1 MKERKE
7 TINLVTANV
16 FSLAV
21 LALSAIVFFGAFI
34 ALWGGES
41 IYSPDK
47 VEEQVQAM
55 SLGTIFMLVAIIAG
69 IVVHELIHGLVWGIY
84 APSRFKS
91 ISFGVIWKMLTPYCH
106 CSEPMKVKN
115 YMKGALAPLV
125 VLGIIVL
132 VFMVIALKNLNS
144 VLKNTNQVLSD
155 AQEITAIAAR
165 RANDVDGL
173 VDKVSEA
180 GINIADA
187 VNGNQNTIKAITVLI
202 NSIASLKNLF
212 TEKGE

>member
-34 ALWGGES
+34 ALWGGDS

-47 VEEQVQAM
+47 AEEQVQAM
-55 SLGTIFMLVAIIAG
+55 SLGTIFMLVAIIVG

-125 VLGIIVL
+125 VLGIIPAAAGVAFASVAVTLFGVIFIASAAGDIMVAWRLRKEPAENTVL
-132 VFMVIALKNLNS
+132 
-144 VLKNTNQVLSD
+144 D
-155 AQEITAIAAR
+155 HP
-165 RANDVDGL
+165 
-173 VDKVSEA
+173 SEA
-180 GINIADA
+180 GYLVYEPDD
-187 VNGNQNTIKAITVLI
+187 
-202 NSIASLKNLF
+202 
-212 TEKGE
+212 EE

>member
-1 MKERKE
+1 MRLTGKTNDMKERKE

-34 ALWGGES
+34 ALWGGDS

-47 VEEQVQAM
+47 AEEQVQAM
-55 SLGTIFMLVAIIAG
+55 STGTIFMLVAIIAG

-125 VLGIIVL
+125 VLGIIPAAAGVAFASVSVTLFGVIFIASAAGDIMVAWRLRKEPAENTVL
-132 VFMVIALKNLNS
+132 
-144 VLKNTNQVLSD
+144 D
-155 AQEITAIAAR
+155 HP
-165 RANDVDGL
+165 
-173 VDKVSEA
+173 SEA
-180 GINIADA
+180 GYLVYEPDD
-187 VNGNQNTIKAITVLI
+187 
-202 NSIASLKNLF
+202 
-212 TEKGE
+212 EE